1 MDTTDPFTGAD
12 CSLGPVR
19 VLVAPDKF
27 KGTLTA
33 PEAAESIAAGWR
45 RGDPASQI
53 ETVPMADG
61 GEGTLDALVSALG
74 GKRFGA
80 RVAGPLSEQVDAEFG
95 VVESPEG
102 RTGVVEMARASGLE
116 LVPPRRRDPTRTTT
130 RGTGELVLA
139 ACKQG
144 VRRVLVC
151 IGGSAT
157 NDAGAG
163 MAQALGA
170 RLLDRAGRQL
180 RSGGA
185 ALLELA
191 RIDVTRLD
199 PVAREVEFVVATDV
213 DNPLVGPRG
222 ASAVYG
228 PQKGASQDD
237 VRLLDEALRHFAA
250 VVYRDLGV
258 DIRDMPGAGAAG
270 GLGGGLVAFL
280 GARLRSGVDVVM
292 DAVRLKERLAQSD
305 LVVTGEGAF
314 DEQSLHGKAP
324 AGVLSAAEE
333 LRIPA
338 VVLCGER
345 RVERAGTK
353 VLSLTERFGRE
364 AAQDRARQ
372 LLAELAAEAAREI
385 RRERVGGEGR

>member
-1 MDTTDPFTGAD
+1 M
-12 CSLGPVR
+12 R

-33 PEAAESIAAGWR
+33 PEAAEAIATGWR
-45 RGDPASQI
+45 RGDPSSEV

-61 GEGTLDALVSALG
+61 GEGTLVALVSALNG
-74 GKRFGA
+74 ERFRE
-80 RVAGPLSEQVDAEFG
+80 RVAGPLGEAVEADFG
-95 VVESPEG
+95 VVQVPEG
-102 RTGVVEMARASGLE
+102 LTGVVEMARASGLD
-116 LVPPRRRDPTRTTT
+116 LVPPTRRDPRRTTT

-139 ACKQG
+139 ACRRG

-170 RLLDRAGRQL
+170 RLFDREGKQL
-180 RSGGA
+180 RPGGA

-191 RIDVTRLD
+191 RIDVTRMA
-199 PVAREVEFVVATDV
+199 PAVQAVEFIVATDV

-228 PQKGASQDD
+228 PQKGASPDD

-280 GARLRSGVDVVM
+280 GARLRPGVEVVM
-292 DAVRLKERLAQSD
+292 EAVRLQERLDGID
-305 LVVTGEGAF
+305 LVITGEGSF
-314 DEQSLHGKAP
+314 DEQSLHGKTP
-324 AGVLSAAEE
+324 AGVLNAADER
-333 LRIPA
+333 RIPTL
-338 VVLCGER
+338 VLCGER
-345 RVERAGTK
+345 RVERPGTK
-353 VLSLTERFGRE
+353 VLSLVERFGGE
-364 AAQDRARQ
+364 AAHDRARQ
-372 LLAELAAEAAREI
+372 LLTELAAEAAKEI
-385 RRERVGGEGR
+385 RMEGVGGKGG

>member
-1 MDTTDPFTGAD
+1 
-12 CSLGPVR
+12 VR

-33 PEAAESIAAGWR
+33 PDAAEAIAMGWR
-45 RGDPASQI
+45 RGDPSSHI
-53 ETVPMADG
+53 ETVPIADG

-74 GKRFGA
+74 GERRYE
-80 RVAGPLSEQVDAEFG
+80 RVAGPLGEPVDAEFG
-95 VVESPEG
+95 VVQTPEG
-102 RTGVVEMARASGLE
+102 TTGVVEMAKASGLE
-116 LVPPRRRDPTRTTT
+116 LLPPGRRDPRRTTT
-130 RGTGELVLA
+130 RGTGDLILA
-139 ACKQG
+139 ACRQG

-170 RLLDRAGRQL
+170 RLLDREGKHL
-180 RSGGA
+180 RPGGA

-191 RIDVTRLD
+191 RIDVTRLEPTVRD
-199 PVAREVEFVVATDV
+199 VEFVVATDV
-213 DNPLVGPRG
+213 DNPLAGPRG

-228 PQKGASQDD
+228 PQKGASPDD
-237 VRLLDEALRHFAA
+237 VRLLDEGLRHFAA
-250 VVYRDLGV
+250 IVYRDLGV

-270 GLGGGLVAFL
+270 GLGAGLVAFL

-292 DAVRLKERLAQSD
+292 EAVRLKERLARVD
-305 LVVTGEGAF
+305 LVVTGEGSF

-324 AGVLSAAEE
+324 AGVLRAAEE
-333 LRIPA
+333 LRIPS

-345 RVERAGTK
+345 SVERPGTK
-353 VLSLTERFGRE
+353 VLSLAERFGRE

-372 LLAELAAEAAREI
+372 LLSELAAEAAKEI
-385 RRERVGGEGR
+385 RMEGVGGKGS